1 MLEAC
6 PFNENISCGYIEYK
20 LANMNSIIIK
30 ILSTYPAFD
39 WYVKRSE

>member
-1 MLEAC
+1 MFTIIMLEAY

-30 ILSTYPAFD
+30 NPFYISS
-39 WYVKRSE
+39 V